1 MTLISRRRALVVGAA
16 SGGGLMLAG
25 CAKLTGADALTGGGS
40 FHHVLA
46 AAEGWTMSSQR
57 FLQGGGSMA
66 REFQTSDISPRFKAN
81 GTLHPGGDDYAQHV
95 SDNFVNWRLGVD
107 GLVARPLSLSLN
119 EIRRLPSRTQITR
132 HDCVEGWSAIGQWKG
147 VQLGL
152 LLKAAM
158 VLPAARYAVIH
169 CADNLEGEPAKGGM
183 QSPGQYYESIDL
195 NDARHPQTLIAYEMN
210 GRALDIPHGAPL
222 RLRVERQLGYKQA
235 KYIQRI
241 SLVASLAGIAGG
253 RGGYW
258 EDRGY
263 EWYAGI

>member
-1 MTLISRRRALVVGAA
+1 MALISRRETLIA
-16 SGGGLMLAG
+16 SVAGGGLFLAG
-25 CAKLTGADALTGGGS
+25 CAKLTGADALTESLS
-40 FHHVLA
+40 FKHVMG
-46 AAEGWTMSSQR
+46 AAEGWTLASQR
-57 FLQGGGSMA
+57 FLISGGASA
-66 REFQTSDISPRFKAN
+66 REFSLKDLSPNFKAN
-81 GTLHPGGDDYAQHV
+81 GTLNPGGDEYTQHV
-95 SDNFVNWRLGVD
+95 AENFINWRLRLD
-107 GLVARPLSLSLN
+107 GLVARPLTLSVS
-119 EIRRLPSRTQITR
+119 EIRRLPARTQITR
-132 HDCVEGWSAIGQWKG
+132 HDCVEGWSAIGQWTG

-152 LLKAAM
+152 LLKAAG
-158 VLPAARYAVIH
+158 VLPSARYAVFY

-195 NDARHPQTLIAYEMN
+195 VDARHPQTLIAYEMN
-210 GRALDIPHGAPL
+210 GRPLDVAHGAPL

-241 SLVASLAGIAGG
+241 ALVSGLAGISGG